1 MTCPRAQV
9 DLKQGD
15 LVQLGVYANQTARVH
30 STHKPTSRWSRAVPG
45 LVMACRGRWWAGAE
59 VTALCSSEGGDLK
72 DVDALVT
79 RDYEERKNPSVTVAV
94 FVPSLAPW

>member
-1 MTCPRAQV
+1 
-9 DLKQGD
+9 
-15 LVQLGVYANQTARVH
+15 
-30 STHKPTSRWSRAVPG
+30 
-45 LVMACRGRWWAGAE
+45 MACRGRWWAGAE